1 MPCGSRA
8 LNLMDQGGYSVNGA
22 VVGSGPELGHRKE
35 VETFNV
41 GVDPFGD
48 DLL

>member
-8 LNLMDQGGYSVNGA
+8 LNLVDQGGHGVDGA
-22 VVGSGPELGHRKE
+22 VVGSGPELGHRKKVE
-35 VETFNV
+35 VLDV
-41 GVDPFGD
+41 GIDALGD